1 MKTLLFGMLALLSLG
16 AQAKKEIEGDHFIL
30 QGKIYEID
38 VFKDGAVEASN
49 VNVIIYQDQEIYV
62 SFFGKE
68 NGSYEFVLPVGH
80 EYEVWFGGKA
90 YVNKKVYV
98 DARKMPQRK
107 IGYECNIDMGLFKPI
122 ENAEFPLLV
131 DHYVKVRWDSEYRE
145 LTPDVEYTEFKAR
158 ELEKALKK
166 IKKTHGGY

>member
-1 MKTLLFGMLALLSLG
+1 
-16 AQAKKEIEGDHFIL
+16 
-30 QGKIYEID
+30 
-38 VFKDGAVEASN
+38 
-49 VNVIIYQDQEIYV
+49 
-62 SFFGKE
+62 
-68 NGSYEFVLPVGH
+68 
-80 EYEVWFGGKA
+80 
-90 YVNKKVYV
+90 
-98 DARKMPQRK
+98 MPQRK

-158 ELEKALKK
+158 DLEKALKK